1 MRLLV
6 IGGVA
11 AGLSAAARARRL
23 DPGLEIVVLERGA
36 TVSYGACGLPY
47 FVEGRVRR
55 AEQLIVHT
63 PEYFRKERNITVRTG
78 AAVVSIAHP
87 RREVLLESGERV
99 HYDRLVVA
107 TGARPR
113 TNIPGADLPHVFTL
127 HTLDDAERLGNYLHA
142 RRPRRAVVIG
152 GGYIGLEAA
161 DALRRRGLA
170 VTVLEQSPFVLHRED
185 AALTG
190 MVRERLERFRVE
202 LRTNTPV
209 PGIEPD
215 GVAGIPCD
223 LVILA
228 AGLRPNV
235 EIAVEAGIEVG
246 RTGALSVDD
255 RMQTNLAGVYA
266 AGDCAE
272 ALHLITE
279 RPAYIPLGTTA
290 NKMGRVAGANAAGR
304 PERFGGVVGTAIVS
318 VFGMGAGITGLSAD
332 QARREGFSPT
342 SARITAPS
350 RAGYFGGK
358 PLTVELV
365 ADAGTHRLIGGS
377 VCGEEGAEGR
387 INVIAT
393 ALHNRMRVEDME
405 QLDLAYAPP
414 FATVWDPVLV
424 AAQQWLKQRQPQLVR

>member
-23 DPGLEIVVLERGA
+23 DANLEIVVLEKGV

-63 PEYFRKERNITVRTG
+63 PEYFLKERNIAVRTG
-78 AAVVSIAHP
+78 APVVSIAHP
-87 RREVLLESGERV
+87 RREVVLESGERV
-99 HYDRLVVA
+99 PYDRLVVA

-113 TNIPGADLPHVFTL
+113 TDIEGAGLSHVFTL
-127 HTLDDAERLGNYLHA
+127 HTLEDAERLTTFL
-142 RRPRRAVVIG
+142 REKRPRRAVVIG
-152 GGYIGLEAA
+152 AGYIGLEAA

-170 VTVLEQSPFVLHRED
+170 VTIVERSPFVLHRED
-185 AALTG
+185 AGLTG
-190 MVRERLERFRVE
+190 MVRARLERFRVE
-202 LRTNTPV
+202 LRTNTSV
-209 PGIEPD
+209 PSIEPD
-215 GVAGIPCD
+215 RAAGIPCD
-223 LVILA
+223 VVILA

-235 EIAVEAGIEVG
+235 EIAAEAGVELG
-246 RTGALSVDD
+246 RTGAIGVDE
-255 RMQTNLAGVYA
+255 RMQTNLSGVYA

-272 ALHLITE
+272 ALHLVTG

-290 NKMGRVAGANAAGR
+290 NKMGRIAGANAAGR
-304 PERFGGVVGTAIVS
+304 LERFGGIVGTAIVS
-318 VFGMGAGITGLSAD
+318 IFGMGAAIAGLSLE
-332 QARREGFSPT
+332 QARHEGFAPV

-358 PLTVELV
+358 QLTVELV
-365 ADAGTHRLIGGS
+365 ADAATRRVLGAS
-377 VCGEEGAEGR
+377 VCGEEGVEGR

-393 ALHNRMRVEDME
+393 ALYNRMRVEDLE

-414 FATVWDPVLV
+414 FATVWDPVLI
-424 AAQQWLKQRQPQLVR
+424 AAQQLLRQGFSR